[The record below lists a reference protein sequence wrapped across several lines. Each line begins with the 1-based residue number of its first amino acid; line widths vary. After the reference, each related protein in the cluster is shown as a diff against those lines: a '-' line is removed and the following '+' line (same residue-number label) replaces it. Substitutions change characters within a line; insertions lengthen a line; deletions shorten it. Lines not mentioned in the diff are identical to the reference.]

1 MGKFIHVFDETTD
14 NKVLSF
20 FHSFNNA
27 LFKDLCEFDKT
38 LQNKEL
44 SFFHSSIQALR
55 KRNLLYNL
63 CISTIYW
70 LLILAKVQGGE
81 RDSRVRFDRDFMA

>member
-44 SFFHSSIQALR
+44 SFFSSIHSTIHYLR
-55 KRNLLYNL
+55 KKKSSLTYVFQQ
-63 CISTIYW
+63 Y
-70 LLILAKVQGGE
+70 ILAFNSCKSAGWGKRLKGQI
-81 RDSRVRFDRDFMA
+81 

>member
-1 MGKFIHVFDETTD
+1 MKLQTGFSFIQQYPMEKFIHVFDETTD

-44 SFFHSSIQALR
+44 SFCSSIH
-55 KRNLLYNL
+55 
-63 CISTIYW
+63 STIHYLW
-70 LLILAKVQGGE
+70 GKKNLP
-81 RDSRVRFDRDFMA
+81 